1 MNKWDRG
8 VDYEVVYE
16 RLLRLIKRERKP
28 KLKAYAFI
36 LLIQLRNGSRVSE
49 AVKAFKEYLLTGK
62 REVEVPLS
70 KKKKPERR
78 LMVIPDVEFDRS
90 SAAADLLDIDDN
102 LLVWRVKKYAEK
114 KLRVNTH
121 SLRYAFITY
130 LLRQGINPAVVA
142 KITGHSKLDFILHYT
157 QSKEAERVLRELE

>member
-1 MNKWDRG
+1 MVNKWDKG
-8 VDYEVVYE
+8 VDYGVMYE
-16 RLLRLIKRERKP
+16 RLLRLVKRERSP
-28 KLKAYAFI
+28 KFKAYAFI

-49 AVKAFKEYLLTGK
+49 AVRAFKEYVLTGK
-62 REVEVPLS
+62 REVEIPLS
-70 KKKKPERR
+70 KKKKIEKR

-90 SAAADLLDIDDN
+90 SAADLLGVDDE

-130 LLRQGINPAVVA
+130 LLRQGVNPAVVA

-157 QSKEAERVLRELE
+157 QSKEAERVLREVE

>member
-1 MNKWDRG
+1 MVKWDKG
-8 VDYEVVYE
+8 VDFEVAYE

-28 KLKAYAFI
+28 LPKAYAFI

-49 AVKAFKEYLLTGK
+49 AVRAFKEYLLTGK

-70 KKKKPERR
+70 KKKRVEKR

-90 SAAADLLDIDDN
+90 SAVDLLDVDDR
-102 LLVWRVKKYAEK
+102 LLAKRVKMYALNRLK
-114 KLRVNTH
+114 VNTH

-130 LLRQGINPAVVA
+130 LLRQGVNPAVVA

-157 QSKEAERVLRELE
+157 QAKEAERVLKELE

>member
-1 MNKWDRG
+1 MVNKWDKG
-8 VDYEVVYE
+8 VDYGVVYE
-16 RLLRLIKRERKP
+16 RLLRLIRRERKP
-28 KLKAYAFI
+28 KLRAYAFI

-70 KKKKPERR
+70 KKKKPEKR

-90 SAAADLLDIDDN
+90 SAADLLGVDDE

-130 LLRQGINPAVVA
+130 LLRQGVNPAVVA

-157 QSKEAERVLRELE
+157 QAKEAERILKELE